1 MSLQTIF
8 RRAAA
13 ASFAAGCLFA
23 VGASAQVKSAS
34 EVAGFNNVY
43 CAGYI
48 QTTAVDTSR
57 RIVGAYNEQ
66 ENHIFSEGNVVY
78 LNTGMN
84 NGVKVGD
91 VMSVTRPRGKVNT
104 KWTNKGSLGFLVDEV
119 GTVEVIRV
127 KSDSSVAR
135 VKTSCDNFLLG
146 DLVQPWQARPV
157 PVHTARPAL
166 DLYGDP
172 NGKAI
177 GRLFMARGNL
187 ETVSPEQI
195 VYIDLGAEDSVR
207 VGDYLTV
214 FRPLGTGNPFYK
226 TQTDFTRAHDESV
239 EARINDYGSFTYKGG
254 EFSNQTARKS
264 GEHAGGSVVTTREA
278 KEGRGRIRKVVGEMI
293 VLNVKERTATAMI
306 TRTSQEL
313 HTGDYVE
320 LQ

>member
-13 ASFAAGCLFA
+13 ASLTVVGVFAAGA
-23 VGASAQVKSAS
+23 AAQMKSPT
-34 EVAGFNNVY
+34 EVAGFNNLY
-43 CAGYI
+43 CAGFV
-48 QTTAVDTSR
+48 QTAGVDTSR

-66 ENHIFSEGNVVY
+66 DGHIFSEGNVVY

-84 NGVKVGD
+84 HGVKVGD
-91 VMSVTRPRGKVNT
+91 VMTVTRPRGKVNT
-104 KWTNKGSLGFLVDEV
+104 KWTKKGSLGFLVDEV
-119 GTVEVIRV
+119 GTVQVIRV

-146 DLVQPWQARPV
+146 DLVQPWQLRTAPV
-157 PVHTARPAL
+157 MTPRPAL

-187 ETVSPEQI
+187 EALSPEQV
-195 VYIDLGAEDSVR
+195 VYVDLGAEDNVR

-214 FRPLGTGNPFYK
+214 FRPLGKGNPFYK
-226 TQTDFTRAHDESV
+226 TQTDFTHAHDESV
-239 EARINDYGSFTYKGG
+239 EARISDYGSFTYKGG

-264 GEHAGGSVVTTREA
+264 GDHAGGSVVTTREA
-278 KEGRGRIRKVVGEMI
+278 KEGRGRIRKVVGELVI
-293 VLNVKERTATAMI
+293 LNVKERTATAMI
-306 TRTSQEL
+306 TRSSQEV